1 MGKELTCTVR
11 FGNQE
16 STGKALLETDDI
28 LFRGGFRLKIALRD
42 IKSLRAVNGELLV
55 DFPGGKAA
63 FVLGAQAEK
72 WAHKIL
78 HPKTVIEKLGV
89 KETHAV
95 SVIGAANG
103 DFLKQLKELGA
114 QVTTGTP
121 PKDCDV
127 IFFGAGTAGELSRI
141 GKLMTSLKKDGALW
155 ILYPKGQKVITERD
169 VLAAGRKA
177 GWKDVK
183 VVGFSETHTA
193 LKFVLPLAKR
203 GISPRRQAASSS
215 WRKAPRSA
223 MDLQG
228 RRKPG

>member
-11 FGNQE
+11 FGKQE
-16 STGKALLETDDI
+16 STGKALLETNEI
-28 LFRGGFRLKIALRD
+28 LFRGGFRLKIALRE
-42 IKSLRAVNGELLV
+42 IKSVKAVNGELLV

-89 KETHAV
+89 KERHTISAV
-95 SVIGAANG
+95 GITDAS
-103 DFLKQLKELGA
+103 FLKQLKERSAKLAPGKP
-114 QVTTGTP
+114 V
-121 PKDCDV
+121 KDCDV
-127 IFFGAGTAGELSRI
+127 IFLGAGTAGELAKIKS
-141 GKLMTSLKKDGALW
+141 LTAFLKKDGALW
-155 ILYPKGQKVITERD
+155 IVYPKGQKAITEGD

-203 GISPRRQAASSS
+203 
-215 WRKAPRSA
+215 
-223 MDLQG
+223 
-228 RRKPG
+228 

>member
-11 FGNQE
+11 FGKQE
-16 STGKALLETDDI
+16 STGKALLETNEL
-28 LFRGGFRLKIALRD
+28 LFRGDFRLKIALRE
-42 IKSLRAVNGELLV
+42 ITSVKAVNGELLI

-89 KETHAV
+89 KEAHTI

-103 DFLKQLKELGA
+103 DFLKQLKERA
-114 QVTTGTP
+114 AHVTTGSP
-121 PKDCDV
+121 AKVCDI
-127 IFFGAGTAGELSRI
+127 IFLGAGTAGELAKI
-141 GKLMTSLKKDGALW
+141 KNLTAFLKKDGALW
-155 ILYPKGQKVITERD
+155 IIYPKGQKAITEGD

-177 GWKDVK
+177 GWKDAK

-203 GISPRRQAASSS
+203 
-215 WRKAPRSA
+215 
-223 MDLQG
+223 
-228 RRKPG
+228 

>member
-11 FGNQE
+11 FGKQE
-16 STGKALLETDDI
+16 STGKALLETNEL
-28 LFRGGFRLKIALRD
+28 LFRGGFRLKIALRE
-42 IKSLRAVNGELLV
+42 IKSVKAVNGELLI
-55 DFPGGKAA
+55 DFPGGQAA

-89 KETHAV
+89 KEGHTV

-103 DFLKQLKELGA
+103 DFLKQLKGRAA
-114 QVTTGTP
+114 QVTTGGP
-121 PKDCDV
+121 AKDCDI
-127 IFFGAGTAGELSRI
+127 IFLGAGTAGELAKI
-141 GKLMTSLKKDGALW
+141 KNLTAFLKKDGALW
-155 ILYPKGQKVITERD
+155 IIYPKGQKAITEGG

-203 GISPRRQAASSS
+203 
-215 WRKAPRSA
+215 
-223 MDLQG
+223 
-228 RRKPG
+228 